1 MTVTVA
7 DPAVHE
13 QILDLTYPLWGEGL
27 TRQAYGAWNR
37 GQMSTPWGRTHL
49 ERVALVD
56 GGQLLSS
63 AKRYDFDAVV
73 SACASGSWA
82 WARFLRRPAAA
93 GRATPASSSRR
104 CCRRPRAR
112 VPDGRCCSPRSAT
125 HTTKAIGFRAV
136 AALDGRR

>member
-49 ERVALVD
+49 ERVALLD
-56 GGQLLSS
+56 AGQVLSS
-63 AKRYDFDAVV
+63 AKRYYFDATVSGVRQRVV
-73 SACASGSWA
+73 GVGAVFTPPEGRGR
-82 WARFLRRPAAA
+82 ARGLRKHLLDEDAGVPAA
-93 GRATPASSSRR
+93 SSRR
-104 CCRRPRAR
+104 C
-112 VPDGRCCSPRSAT
+112 
-125 HTTKAIGFRAV
+125 
-136 AALDGRR
+136 